1 MSQSSRYKSDQEL
14 SAELMRRGKYLRGV
28 PNPAPV
34 LNQQQM
40 QARAQA
46 EQQEA
51 ARIQQR
57 PPEPAAEIPQI
68 PEAMARVI
76 EGLDKTSES
85 SEDST
90 EEVYIPNTFKFLNG
104 WSLNILLYA
113 SMKHKSFFVSF
124 RDLFRMDIQ
133 ENGLVFTSLR
143 SINLANIHGDKMT
156 YYLPL
161 PSSLNGYSFDD
172 MDLIAVNTNYSYAF
186 IEQKTILYCNHTF
199 TERQGGA
206 NSIVEQAETTLD
218 NKYYIRITLNQ
229 HIFIPLGL
237 KLIVKIKGFAPKGL
251 AEDYLDELE
260 KERKTKER
268 RIEQQPPQ
276 KKVKKEPQE

>member
-1 MSQSSRYKSDQEL
+1 MSQSSRFKTDEEL
-14 SAELMRRGKYLRGV
+14 SALLMRSGKYLRGV

-34 LNQQQM
+34 LNPRQI

-46 EQQEA
+46 EQQEVE
-51 ARIQQR
+51 RIQR
-57 PPEPAAEIPQI
+57 NPPEPAAEIPQI
-68 PEAMARVI
+68 PEAMEKVI
-76 EGLDKTSES
+76 EGLDRFSES

-104 WSLNILLYA
+104 WSLNIPLYA
-113 SMKHKSFFVSF
+113 SMKHKDFFVSF

-143 SINLANIHGDKMT
+143 GINLANIHGDKMT

-186 IEQKTILYCNHTF
+186 IEQKTTLYCSHTF
-199 TERQGGA
+199 IEGQRGVISIGG
-206 NSIVEQAETTLD
+206 QAETTLD
-218 NKYYIRITLNQ
+218 NKYFIRITLNQ
-229 HIFIPLGL
+229 HIYIPLGL

-260 KERKTKER
+260 KEKKTKEK
-268 RIEQQPPQ
+268 RIEQPPV
-276 KKVKKEPQE
+276 KKVKEEQPV